1 MPRDPGE
8 GAAAAPEQPGAGG
21 FRLAELAAA
30 VGGEVRGDPERRVSR
45 LRPLGSAGASDLSF
59 LTHPRYREQAA
70 ASRAGAVLIDP
81 VGAEGL
87 DRDLIVCADPYHALA
102 VLLQRFHPRRA
113 RPGAVHPTAIV
124 GDGCEIA
131 PSAWIGPYVVLGDRV
146 RVGDRAVL
154 EAQVVVGSDCSIGAG
169 ALLHPHAVVYDGTE
183 VGESCVLHAGAVLG
197 SDGFGFAA
205 HEGKQVKVPQLGTVR
220 LGREVEI
227 GANSTVDRAT
237 FEATT
242 IGDYTKIDNLVQ
254 VGHNV
259 QIGRGCI
266 LCGQVGISG
275 STRLGD
281 GVVFAG
287 QAGAANH
294 LDIGDGVRVAAQ
306 TAVLASV
313 EAGQAVGGTPAVPLS
328 EWRRQVAALRR
339 LPELLRRLAR
349 LERRLGPNGEPGE
362 G

>member
-1 MPRDPGE
+1 MSSY
-8 GAAAAPEQPGAGG
+8 
-21 FRLAELAAA
+21 RLGELAAE
-30 VGGEVRGDPERRVSR
+30 VGGEVRGNPERLVVG
-45 LRPLGSAGASDLSF
+45 LRPLELAGPEDLSF
-59 LTHPRYREQAA
+59 LTNPKYRALAE
-70 ASRAGAVLIDP
+70 ASRAGALLVDAA
-81 VGAEGL
+81 GADGL
-87 DRDLIVCADPYHALA
+87 DRDLIVCADPYLA
-102 VLLQRFHPRRA
+102 VALLLQKLHPRPVREGGVH
-113 RPGAVHPTAIV
+113 RTAVV
-124 GDGCEIA
+124 GRDCEISE
-131 PSAWIGPYVVLGDRV
+131 SARVGPYVVLGDRV
-146 RVGDRAVL
+146 RIGAAAVL
-154 EAQVVVGSDCSIGAG
+154 EAHVVVGEGCSIGAG
-169 ALLHPHAVVYDGTE
+169 VVLHPHVVVYDRAE
-183 VGESCVLHAGAVLG
+183 IGEGCVLHAGAVVG

-205 HEGKQVKVPQLGTVR
+205 HGGKQVKVPQLGTVR
-220 LGREVEI
+220 LGREVEV
-227 GANSTVDRAT
+227 GANSAIDRAT

-242 IGDYTKIDNLVQ
+242 IGDHTKIDNLVQ

-259 QIGRGCI
+259 QIGSGCI

-306 TAVLASV
+306 TAVFASV
-313 EAGQAVGGTPAVPLS
+313 EAGQAVGGTPAVPLA

-349 LERRLGPNGEPGE
+349 LERRLDATKEPGE

>member
-1 MPRDPGE
+1 MS
-8 GAAAAPEQPGAGG
+8 APTRTLY
-21 FRLAELAAA
+21 RLGDLAAE
-30 VGGEVRGDPERRVSR
+30 VGGELRGDPERRVQG
-45 LRPLGSAGASDLSF
+45 LRPLDSAGPEHISF
-59 LTHPRYREQAA
+59 FTHPRYRPQAE
-70 ASRAGAVLIDP
+70 ASRAAALLVD
-81 VGAEGL
+81 AENAAGL
-87 DRDLIVCADPYHALA
+87 TRDLIVCRDPYRA
-102 VLLQRFHPRRA
+102 VARLLQRLHPRPA
-113 RPGAVHPTAIV
+113 RPGGVHPTAVI
-124 GDGCEIA
+124 GRECEIA
-131 PSAWIGPYVVLGDRV
+131 ASAHIGAYAVLGDRV
-146 RVGDRAVL
+146 RVGDGAVL
-154 EAQVVVGSDCSIGAG
+154 EAHVVVGDGCTIGPG
-169 ALLHPHAVVYDGTE
+169 AVLYPKVVLYDRTE

-205 HEGKQVKVPQLGTVR
+205 EEGRQIKVPQLGIVK

-242 IGDYTKIDNLVQ
+242 IGDFTKIDNLVQ

-306 TAVLASV
+306 TAVLSSV
-313 EAGQAVGGTPAVPLS
+313 ESGVAVGGTPAVPLS

-349 LERRLGPNGEPGE
+349 LERRLDAGE
-362 G
+362 GQPER